1 MTNLIS
7 WIISIGAILVFLFGP
22 GWLVTAFSIYYW
34 VFLPIA
40 TAIFVLAFLV
50 ILANGV
56 PGNLKE
62 SVGSLTFFSQSFGVV
77 LSAAVF
83 ACMVYVGFVYLAAFY
98 MIVFFMSIG
107 LIAIVKKEVKDEA
120 R

>member
-7 WIISIGAILVFLFGP
+7 WIISIGAILAFLFGP

-40 TAIFVLAFLV
+40 TVIFVLAFLV

-56 PGNLKE
+56 PDNLKE
-62 SVGSLTFFSQSFGVV
+62 SIGKMTFFKQSSGVI

-98 MIVFFMSIG
+98 MFVFIMSIG
-107 LIAIVKKEVKDEA
+107 IVSVVKKGVKDESS
-120 R
+120 